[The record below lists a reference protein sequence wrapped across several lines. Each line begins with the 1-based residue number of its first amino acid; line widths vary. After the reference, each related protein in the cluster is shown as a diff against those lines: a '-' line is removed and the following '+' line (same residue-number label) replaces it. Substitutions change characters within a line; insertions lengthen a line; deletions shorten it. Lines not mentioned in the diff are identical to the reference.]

1 MPLQGGLLLAALPN
15 LYLNESPVNYV
26 TDGNALSTYLISQEY
41 PKMDKKLMAIQTK
54 FTIAT
59 FIGDEKMFR
68 EAVDAYKKWILILKL
83 RSSKAFTNPLS
94 CFPNQPGISRA
105 IFSQLFQEFG
115 HERLLHSGSS

>member
-26 TDGNALSTYLISQEY
+26 TDGNALSTSLISQESR
-41 PKMDKKLMAIQTK
+41 KMDQTLMAIQTK

-68 EAVDAYKKWILILKL
+68 EAVNAYKKWILMLKL
-83 RSSKAFTNPLS
+83 RSSKS
-94 CFPNQPGISRA
+94 I
-105 IFSQLFQEFG
+105 
-115 HERLLHSGSS
+115 H

>member
-26 TDGNALSTYLISQEY
+26 TDGNALSTYLISQESQR
-41 PKMDKKLMAIQTK
+41 MDQTLMAIQTK

-68 EAVDAYKKWILILKL
+68 EAVFNA
-83 RSSKAFTNPLS
+83 N
-94 CFPNQPGISRA
+94 SRA
-105 IFSQLFQEFG
+105 SRVFS
-115 HERLLHSGSS
+115 RLPRVF

>member
-1 MPLQGGLLLAALPN
+1 
-15 LYLNESPVNYV
+15 
-26 TDGNALSTYLISQEY
+26 
-41 PKMDKKLMAIQTK
+41 MDQTIMAIQTK

-68 EAVDAYKKWILILKL
+68 EAVDAYKKMDINTETEIKQKHSL
-83 RSSKAFTNPLS
+83 TPLS